1 MPSFLTRATTAFKL
15 ATGIFSDSRFTQA
28 ASTLVQLAPKN
39 APPRRGTPE
48 FLSAYSSMPW
58 LHGVINRL
66 ASSTSSVDWKL
77 FAQRKSVNGVP
88 KFVRNRVL
96 QRAPMQARKQLK
108 GTMQKAGELVEIED
122 NQMLNVLQSPNPLH
136 TSMSIRGLMQIYLD
150 LTGESFLLKERGALN
165 RLERLWPI
173 PPHWI
178 TDLPTGGRPTYE
190 MRVNG
195 VQSQVPDSEMFYMS
209 HPDPLNPYGRG
220 VGVAQALTDE
230 LETDEF
236 AARHTKQFFWNSA
249 RPDLLIFPKGVDETG
264 AKIRWNT
271 SEMNRLETNWRS
283 KVQGYLK
290 SWAPYFVPQE
300 LGIHE
305 MNQNF
310 KNLQM
315 NQLREFERNIILQV
329 IGVPPEIMG
338 NIENSNRATIDAA
351 FYLFCLLA
359 LLPRLEFQRGSI
371 QERLIPEFDERLILD
386 YDSPIDDDKEFQL
399 KVATIAP
406 WMLTQDE
413 WRRMGGHDDAESGG
427 ALRAV
432 KAGESFTDDLEGMME
447 DRKEQADTIRE
458 SIGQPAASATNNN
471 EDDEEKT
478 MTGFIESLDLEGLND
493 HELFTLDRLLK
504 KPRKPTHASTPEP
517 IPAHQS

>member
-1 MPSFLTRATTAFKL
+1 MPSFLTRAHTAFKL
-15 ATGIFSDSRFTQA
+15 ATGIFSDSRFQQA
-28 ASTLVQLAPKN
+28 ASTLTQLAPKN
-39 APPRRGTPE
+39 TPPRRGTPE

-58 LHGVINRL
+58 LHGVINRI
-66 ASSTSSVDWKL
+66 ASSTSSVDWQL

-96 QRAPMQARKQLK
+96 QRAPMKPRAQLK
-108 GTMQKAGELVEIED
+108 AAMRKAGELVEVQE
-122 NQMLNVLQSPNPLH
+122 NQFLNVLQAPNPLH

-150 LTGESFLLKERGALN
+150 LVGESFLIKERGPMN
-165 RLERLWPI
+165 RIERLWPI

-178 TDLPTGGRPTYE
+178 TELPTGDRPSYE

-236 AARHTKQFFWNSA
+236 ASRHTKQFFWNSA
-249 RPDLLIFPKGVDETG
+249 RPDLLIFPKGINETG
-264 AKIRWNT
+264 AKIKWT
-271 SEMNRLETNWRS
+271 PAEMNRLEVNWRS

-338 NIENSNRATIDAA
+338 VIENSNRATIDAA

-359 LLPRLEFQRGSI
+359 LLPRLEFQRGSM
-371 QERLIPEFDERLILD
+371 QERLIPEFDERLIID
-386 YDSPIDDDKEFQL
+386 YDSPMDDDKEFQL

-413 WRRMGGHDDAESGG
+413 WRRMGGHDEAESGG
-427 ALRAV
+427 ELRSV
-432 KAGESFTDDLEGMME
+432 RSGESFTDDLEGMMAE
-447 DRKEQADTIRE
+447 RKEQAETIAN
-458 SIGQPAASATNNN
+458 SMNQPANQPNT
-471 EDDEEKT
+471 EDDEEKSV
-478 MTGFIESLDLEGLND
+478 MKFIESLELDGLND
-493 HELFTLDRLLK
+493 HELFTIDRLLK
-504 KPRKPTHASTPEP
+504 NPRKPTHASTQPV
-517 IPAHQS
+517 IPAHS